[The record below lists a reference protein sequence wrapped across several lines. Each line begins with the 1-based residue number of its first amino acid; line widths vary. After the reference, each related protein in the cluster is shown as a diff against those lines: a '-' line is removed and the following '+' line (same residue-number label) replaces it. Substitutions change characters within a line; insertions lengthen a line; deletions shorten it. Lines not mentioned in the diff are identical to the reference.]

1 MTQKRLLPAL
11 LITLLLALQTFA
23 QQRTITGKVTD
34 NTGAPVSGATVTVKG
49 TNIATSTGSDGSYRI
64 NVPQDA
70 GTLVISAV
78 GYGNLEAAISGSSV
92 DVSITPTQSNLNE
105 VVVVG
110 YGTARKR
117 DLTGAVASVKAK
129 DFNQGVFASPDNL
142 IQGKVAGVQVINNTG
157 APGGASTIRIR
168 GISSI
173 RSGNSPLIV
182 VDGVPLSGGS
192 TQPGLDNALGSSPGD
207 NPLNFINS
215 ADIASMDI
223 LKDASATA
231 IYGSRGANGVIVITT
246 KKGSTGAP
254 KIDFTTQVGVA
265 NMLRQI
271 KVLDAAGYRAAL
283 KEYNL
288 TAGDYG
294 GNVNAMDEITRSA
307 FTQNYNVAVS
317 GGNDNGKYRLSVGY
331 MNQEGIIIESG
342 FKKITANLASSFKFT
357 ESKRLGLD
365 FNIIFGNTLTDQAP
379 IGNTSGFQGSLIG
392 QALQWN
398 PTHPLRKPNDSIWI
412 NNQLGATTINPL
424 AMIAAYSDKT
434 SLNNII
440 ANISPSYKIL
450 RNLEYRMLYA
460 VNYSTAERRTSMR
473 NWLNFTG
480 NLGSAQI
487 GNNRSVN
494 QTLTHTLSYT
504 PQLTKNIN
512 MNAVVGYEY
521 LRYDFKGSGMQA
533 NRFFD
538 YPQLDYT
545 NYMQNSPAADR
556 NVFSYAPPVSEIQS
570 LFARA
575 QFSFGDR
582 FILSGT
588 VRRDG
593 SSKFGANNKYGVFPA
608 VSGAWNISNESF
620 VSSSKAISNLK
631 LRASWGI
638 TGNQEFPSGVSQ
650 RTVAIGI
657 GDNTSVN
664 NFENPDVKWETNTMV
679 NVGLDFG
686 FASNRVTG
694 SVDWFNRKTTD
705 PLFAAT
711 PVAPAPASGVI
722 WQNLPA
728 SIVNTGV
735 ELSLNFNIIRTE
747 NVSWNL
753 GGNIAFL
760 QNEVKD
766 LNGSYQTGALN
777 GQGISGATSQLIVGN
792 QPLNVYYL
800 RKFEGFD
807 KTTGQ
812 SIYADNEKLFYSGS
826 PNPTRIYGISTD
838 LTWKKL
844 FASANMNGAA
854 GHYLYNNTANS
865 VINVGNLG
873 TRNISAAI
881 PGTGENLSNAIAP
894 STRFLEKGD
903 YLKLANATI
912 GYRIGNLGNA
922 FKNVTVTLTGQNLFV
937 ITKFTGFDPEVNVD
951 KNVNGIPSAGIEYIP
966 YPSAR
971 TILLGLTFGL

>member
-49 TNIATSTGSDGSYRI
+49 TNVATSTGSDGTYRI

-92 DVSITPTQSNLNE
+92 DVSITATQSNLNE

-246 KKGSTGAP
+246 KKGSSGAP

-398 PTHPLRKPNDSIWI
+398 PTHPLRKPNDSIWV

-460 VNYSTAERRTSMR
+460 VNYSTAERRSSMR

-545 NYMQNSPAADR
+545 DYMQNSPAADR
-556 NVFSYAPPVSEIQS
+556 NIFSYAPPVSEIQS

-777 GQGISGATSQLIVGN
+777 GQGISGATSQLIVAD

-894 STRFLEKGD
+894 STRYLEKGD